1 MSKVNLSKDEQA
13 NTPEAPTPKAEE
25 RPEPVA
31 EQTKTL
37 LPAKNNVFMNDYIPS
52 FAELRLPRI
61 NVVQNI
67 GDLKDTYTPGEIVY
81 KQSAILFSDERKDVK
96 GTGPFNCVI
105 LCLLP
110 RRWVERVEG
119 GARGEIAYSL
129 DEVKELG
136 GTTVWKEWDMKKAD
150 GMRYFEPYAEFVCL
164 IEKPAHLE
172 KDEINFPFDVD
183 GKYYA
188 LAIWGMKSS
197 AFNNCAKTLFTDR
210 VSGPTLHG
218 YPTVVYAVSTK
229 VKPFGAG
236 KKAYIPVFNAVEKT
250 SEAFQTFAHNLRV
263 GTSEAEEAEEDS
275 PF

>member
-1 MSKVNLSKDEQA
+1 MSKVNFSKTEQP
-13 NTPEAPTPKAEE
+13 NTTEALKPAAEPT
-25 RPEPVA
+25 PEPVV

-37 LPAKNNVFMNDYIPS
+37 VRMEPNNFMQDYIPS
-52 FAELRLPRI
+52 FAELRLPRVNI
-61 NVVQNI
+61 VQNI
-67 GDLKDTYTPGEIVY
+67 GDLKDSFEPGEIVY
-81 KQSAILFSDERKDVK
+81 KQSAILYSPEIKDVK
-96 GTGPFNCVI
+96 GTGPFNLVI

-129 DEVKELG
+129 AEVKELG
-136 GTTVWKEWDMKKAD
+136 GTTVWKEWDLKKAD

-164 IEKPAHLE
+164 IEKPTQLE

-183 GKYYA
+183 GKSYA

-210 VSGPTLHG
+210 VSGPTLKG
-218 YPTVVYAVSTK
+218 YPTVVYAVSSK

-236 KKAYIPVFNAVEKT
+236 KKAYIPVFEAVAKT
-250 SEAFQTFAHNLRV
+250 TPAFQEFAHNLRV
-263 GTSEAEEAEEDS
+263 GTAEAEEAGEAEE
-275 PF
+275 